1 MNIREMIEIK
11 KGFLH
16 DTMSEPH
23 YYNSS
28 YDYDDDDDL
37 GNDTLIENAIDTFEN
52 DTRILFGEQ
61 YKNDILIEEMLLSAT
76 SFQDCDIVEEALLD
90 SLADMKDKVIKTI
103 KDLWIRFR
111 DWLTR
116 IIDSIK
122 DAFSYPVPDNG
133 SNSSATQ
140 SGGGSAQKG
149 GSSSGGSSSGGS
161 AQKGGSSS
169 GGSGQKAIGG
179 GRGNLALPSP
189 EGGGGGG
196 SSSGG
201 SGQKAIGGP
210 SGGGQL
216 AKGGTKPSGSNG
228 TKSEGPKE
236 NTKSEKTEKTEKSE
250 KSENKERTTSKKKM
264 SKADFKALKS
274 RVISQYRLKQ
284 DTVHYKGF
292 TYYNEDRQFLKAMRQ
307 CADISDIVSR
317 FKTGDTMTRMDY
329 FDKIEHIIGGNP
341 KDRGEDGYVQNWIIS
356 KIRNNK
362 IEDHKLKDMPL
373 GLLTKYGMEEA
384 TALDQCN
391 ELMNIYRNLFKDT
404 ETTINNCDD
413 AKKVKIMT
421 RLCSQATKFG
431 TFCIGVYTREYRKA
445 IKFCSSIIRK
455 III

>member
-1 MNIREMIEIK
+1 MNIREMIEMK
-11 KGFLH
+11 KEFLH
-16 DTMSEPH
+16 DTVSGSH
-23 YYNSS
+23 YYDSS
-28 YDYDDDDDL
+28 YDYDDDL
-37 GNDTLIENAIDTFEN
+37 GNDTLMENAIDTFEN

-116 IIDSIK
+116 IMDSIR
-122 DAFSYPVPDNG
+122 DLFNYSVPEGSG
-133 SNSSATQ
+133 SNLPATQ
-140 SGGGSAQKG
+140 SGGGNVAKTGANTSGSSGG
-149 GSSSGGSSSGGS
+149 GSSSGGSS
-161 AQKGGSSS
+161 QK
-169 GGSGQKAIGG
+169 Q
-179 GRGNLALPSP
+179 
-189 EGGGGGG
+189 
-196 SSSGG
+196 
-201 SGQKAIGGP
+201 IGGP
-210 SGGGQL
+210 SGGGNL
-216 AKGGTKPSGSNG
+216 AKSGAKPSGSSG
-228 TKSEGPKE
+228 AKAEEPKQ
-236 NTKSEKTEKTEKSE
+236 NAKP
-250 KSENKERTTSKKKM
+250 ENKEKTTSKKKM

-274 RVISQYRLKQ
+274 RVIEQYRVKQ
-284 DTVHYKGF
+284 DSFEYKGY
-292 TYYNEDRQFLKAMRQ
+292 TYYNEDRQFLKTMRQ
-307 CADISDIVSR
+307 CADISDIVSK
-317 FKTGDTMTRMDY
+317 FKSGADMTRMDY
-329 FDKIEHIIGGNP
+329 FDKVEGIIGGNP

-362 IEDHKLKDMPL
+362 LEQHKLKDMPL

-391 ELMNIYRNLFKDT
+391 ELMNIYRDLFKDT

-431 TFCIGVYTREYRKA
+431 TFCIGVYTREYRRA

>member
-1 MNIREMIEIK
+1 MNIRDMIEIK

-16 DTMSEPH
+16 DSMSESH
-23 YYNSS
+23 YYDSS
-28 YDYDDDDDL
+28 YDYDDDDL
-37 GNDTLIENAIDTFEN
+37 GNDTLMENAIDTFEN

-76 SFQDCDIVEEALLD
+76 SFHDCDIVEEALLD

-122 DAFSYPVPDNG
+122 DAFNYSVPESG
-133 SNSSATQ
+133 SNLPATQ
-140 SGGGSAQKG
+140 SGSGSPSAGSSQQG
-149 GSSSGGSSSGGS
+149 GSSSGGSG
-161 AQKGGSSS
+161 QKGGSSS

-189 EGGGGGG
+189 EGGKG
-196 SSSGG
+196 SSS
-201 SGQKAIGGP
+201 SNSSNQKQIGGP

-216 AKGGTKPSGSNG
+216 AKSGAKPSGSNG
-228 TKSEGPKE
+228 AKGEGPKE
-236 NTKSEKTEKTEKSE
+236 NV
-250 KSENKERTTSKKKM
+250 KSENKEKTTSKKKM

-284 DTVHYKGF
+284 DSVQYKGY

-307 CADISDIVSR
+307 CADISDIVSK
-317 FKTGDTMTRMDY
+317 FKSGADMNRMDY
-329 FDKIEHIIGGNP
+329 FDKVEHIIGGNP

-362 IEDHKLKDMPL
+362 FEEHKLKDMPL

-391 ELMNIYRNLFKDT
+391 ELMNIYRDLFKDT

>member
-1 MNIREMIEIK
+1 MNIRDMIEIK
-11 KGFLH
+11 RGFLH
-16 DTMSEPH
+16 DTMSDSQ
-23 YYNSS
+23 YYDSS
-28 YDYDDDDDL
+28 YDYDEDL
-37 GNDTLIENAIDTFEN
+37 GNDDTLMENAIDTFEN

-76 SFQDCDIVEEALLD
+76 SFHDCDIVEEALLD

-116 IIDSIK
+116 IMDSIK
-122 DAFSYPVPDNG
+122 DLFNYSVPDSG
-133 SNSSATQ
+133 SNLPATQ
-140 SGGGSAQKG
+140 SGGGSPSAGSSQQGGSPSVGSSQKG
-149 GSSSGGSSSGGS
+149 GGASSGG
-161 AQKGGSSS
+161 SS

-179 GRGNLALPSP
+179 GHGNLALPSP
-189 EGGGGGG
+189 KGGEG
-196 SSSGG
+196 SSS
-201 SGQKAIGGP
+201 SSSNSNQKQIGGP

-216 AKGGTKPSGSNG
+216 AKSGAKPSGSSG
-228 TKSEGPKE
+228 AKGEGPKE
-236 NTKSEKTEKTEKSE
+236 NAKSEKKEK
-250 KSENKERTTSKKKM
+250 TTSKKKM

-292 TYYNEDRQFLKAMRQ
+292 TYYNEDRQFLKTMRQ
-307 CADISDIVSR
+307 CADISDIVSK
-317 FKTGDTMTRMDY
+317 FKSGADMTRMDY
-329 FDKIEHIIGGNP
+329 FDKVEHIIGGNP

-391 ELMNIYRNLFKDT
+391 ELMNMYRDLFKDT

-413 AKKVKIMT
+413 AKKVKVMT

-445 IKFCSSIIRK
+445 IKFCSSLIRK

>member
-1 MNIREMIEIK
+1 MNIRDMIEIK
-11 KGFLH
+11 RGFLH
-16 DTMSEPH
+16 DTMSDSH
-23 YYNSS
+23 YYDSS
-28 YDYDDDDDL
+28 YDYDDDL
-37 GNDTLIENAIDTFEN
+37 GDDTLMENAIDRFEN

-76 SFQDCDIVEEALLD
+76 SFHDCDIVEEALLD

-103 KDLWIRFR
+103 KNLWIRFR

-116 IIDSIK
+116 IMDSIK
-122 DAFSYPVPDNG
+122 DAFNYSVPDNG

-140 SGGGSAQKG
+140 SGGGSSSGGSGQQG
-149 GSSSGGSSSGGS
+149 GSSS
-161 AQKGGSSS
+161 GGSSS

-189 EGGGGGG
+189 EGGGGGSAQKGG

-216 AKGGTKPSGSNG
+216 AKGGAKPSGSSG

-236 NTKSEKTEKTEKSE
+236 NTKSEKTE

-284 DTVHYKGF
+284 DTVQYKGY
-292 TYYNEDRQFLKAMRQ
+292 TYYNEDRQFLKTMRQ
-307 CADISDIVSR
+307 CADISDIVSK
-317 FKTGDTMTRMDY
+317 FKSGADMSRMDY
-329 FDKIEHIIGGNP
+329 FDKIERIIGGNP
-341 KDRGEDGYVQNWIIS
+341 KDRGEDGYVQNWVIS

-391 ELMNIYRNLFKDT
+391 ELMNMYKALFKDT

-413 AKKVKIMT
+413 AKKVKVMT

-431 TFCIGVYTREYRKA
+431 TFCIGLYTREYRKA

>member
-201 SGQKAIGGP
+201 SSSGGSGQKAIGGP

-216 AKGGTKPSGSNG
+216 AKGGAKPSGSNG
-228 TKSEGPKE
+228 TKSGGPKE
-236 NTKSEKTEKTEKSE
+236 NTKSEKTE

>member
-1 MNIREMIEIK
+1 MNIRNMIEFK
-11 KGFLH
+11 RGFIH

-23 YYNSS
+23 YYDSS
-28 YDYDDDDDL
+28 YDYDDDL
-37 GNDTLIENAIDTFEN
+37 GDDTLMENAIDRFED

-76 SFQDCDIVEEALLD
+76 SFHDCDIVEEALLD

-122 DAFSYPVPDNG
+122 DLFNYSVPDSG
-133 SNSSATQ
+133 SNLPPTQ
-140 SGGGSAQKG
+140 SG
-149 GSSSGGSSSGGS
+149 
-161 AQKGGSSS
+161 

-189 EGGGGGG
+189 EGGGG
-196 SSSGG
+196 SSS
-201 SGQKAIGGP
+201 SSSNSNQKQIGGP

-216 AKGGTKPSGSNG
+216 AKSGAKPSGSSG
-228 TKSEGPKE
+228 AKGEGPKE
-236 NTKSEKTEKTEKSE
+236 NAKSEKKEK
-250 KSENKERTTSKKKM
+250 TTSKKKM

-284 DTVHYKGF
+284 DTVHYKGY
-292 TYYNEDRQFLKAMRQ
+292 TYYNEDRQFLKTMRQ
-307 CADISDIVSR
+307 CADISDIVSK
-317 FKTGDTMTRMDY
+317 FKSGADMTRMDY
-329 FDKIEHIIGGNP
+329 FDKVERIIGGNP

-391 ELMNIYRNLFKDT
+391 ELMNMYRDLFKDT

-413 AKKVKIMT
+413 AKKVKVMT

-445 IKFCSSIIRK
+445 IKFCSSLIRK

>member
-1 MNIREMIEIK
+1 MNIREMIEMK
-11 KGFLH
+11 KEFLH
-16 DTMSEPH
+16 DTVSGSH
-23 YYNSS
+23 YYDSS
-28 YDYDDDDDL
+28 YDYDDDL
-37 GNDTLIENAIDTFEN
+37 GNDTLMENAIDIFEN

-116 IIDSIK
+116 IMDSIR
-122 DAFSYPVPDNG
+122 DLFNYSVPEGSG
-133 SNSSATQ
+133 SNLPATQ
-140 SGGGSAQKG
+140 SGGGNVAKTGANTSGSSGG

-161 AQKGGSSS
+161 SQK
-169 GGSGQKAIGG
+169 Q
-179 GRGNLALPSP
+179 
-189 EGGGGGG
+189 
-196 SSSGG
+196 
-201 SGQKAIGGP
+201 IGGP
-210 SGGGQL
+210 SGGGNL
-216 AKGGTKPSGSNG
+216 AKSGAKPSGSSG
-228 TKSEGPKE
+228 AKAEEPKQ
-236 NTKSEKTEKTEKSE
+236 NAKP
-250 KSENKERTTSKKKM
+250 ENKEKTTSKKKM

-274 RVISQYRLKQ
+274 RVIEQYRVKQ
-284 DTVHYKGF
+284 DSFEYKGY
-292 TYYNEDRQFLKAMRQ
+292 TYYNEDRQFLKTMRQ
-307 CADISDIVSR
+307 CADISDIVSK
-317 FKTGDTMTRMDY
+317 FKSGADMTRMDY
-329 FDKIEHIIGGNP
+329 FDKVEGIIGGNP

-362 IEDHKLKDMPL
+362 LEQHKLKDMPL

-391 ELMNIYRNLFKDT
+391 ELMNIYRDLFKDT

>member
-1 MNIREMIEIK
+1 MNIRDMIEIK
-11 KGFLH
+11 RGFLH
-16 DTMSEPH
+16 DTMNETQ
-23 YYNSS
+23 YYDSS
-28 YDYDDDDDL
+28 YDYDDEL
-37 GNDTLIENAIDTFEN
+37 GEDTLMENAIDRFED

-76 SFQDCDIVEEALLD
+76 SFHDCDIVEEALLD

-122 DAFSYPVPDNG
+122 DLFNYSVPESG
-133 SNSSATQ
+133 SNLPATQ
-140 SGGGSAQKG
+140 SGGGSPSA
-149 GSSSGGSSSGGS
+149 GSS
-161 AQKGGSSS
+161 QQGGSSS
-169 GGSGQKAIGG
+169 GGSGQKATGG
-179 GRGNLALPSP
+179 GHGNLALPSVSP
-189 EGGGGGG
+189 EGGKGSSSSGGSTQRGG

-216 AKGGTKPSGSNG
+216 AKGGAKPSGSSG
-228 TKSEGPKE
+228 AKAEGPKE
-236 NTKSEKTEKTEKSE
+236 NPKSEQKEK
-250 KSENKERTTSKKKM
+250 TTSKKKM

-284 DTVHYKGF
+284 DTVQYKGY

-307 CADISDIVSR
+307 CADISDIVSK
-317 FKTGDTMTRMDY
+317 FKSGADMNRMDY
-329 FDKIEHIIGGNP
+329 FDKVERIIGGNP

-362 IEDHKLKDMPL
+362 FEEHKLKDMPL

-391 ELMNIYRNLFKDT
+391 ELMNMYRDLFKDT

-445 IKFCSSIIRK
+445 IKFCSSLIRK

>member
-1 MNIREMIEIK
+1 MNIREMIEMK
-11 KGFLH
+11 KEFLH
-16 DTMSEPH
+16 DTVSGSH
-23 YYNSS
+23 YYDSS
-28 YDYDDDDDL
+28 YDYDVDL
-37 GNDTLIENAIDTFEN
+37 GNDTLMENAIDTFDN

-103 KDLWIRFR
+103 KDLWIKFR

-116 IIDSIK
+116 IMDSIR
-122 DAFSYPVPDNG
+122 DLFNYSVPEGSG
-133 SNSSATQ
+133 SNLPSAQSGGGVSSSGGSGQKQ
-140 SGGGSAQKG
+140 SGGGSGNLALPSGGGNVAKTGAKPSGSSGG
-149 GSSSGGSSSGGS
+149 GSSSGGSS
-161 AQKGGSSS
+161 QKQIGGSS
-169 GGSGQKAIGG
+169 QK
-179 GRGNLALPSP
+179 
-189 EGGGGGG
+189 
-196 SSSGG
+196 
-201 SGQKAIGGP
+201 QIGGP
-210 SGGGQL
+210 SGGGNV
-216 AKGGTKPSGSNG
+216 AKTGAKPSGSSG
-228 TKSEGPKE
+228 TKAEEPKQ
-236 NTKSEKTEKTEKSE
+236 NAKP
-250 KSENKERTTSKKKM
+250 ENKEKTTSKKKM

-274 RVISQYRLKQ
+274 RVIEQYRVKQ
-284 DTVHYKGF
+284 DSFEYKGY
-292 TYYNEDRQFLKAMRQ
+292 TYYNEDRQFLKTMRQ

-329 FDKIEHIIGGNP
+329 FDKVERIIGGNP
-341 KDRGEDGYVQNWIIS
+341 RDRGEDGFVQNWIIS

-362 IEDHKLKDMPL
+362 FEQHKLKDMPL

-391 ELMNIYRNLFKDT
+391 ELMNIYRDLFKDT

>member
-1 MNIREMIEIK
+1 MNIREMIEMK
-11 KGFLH
+11 KEFLH
-16 DTMSEPH
+16 DTVSGSH
-23 YYNSS
+23 YYDSS
-28 YDYDDDDDL
+28 YDYDNDDL
-37 GNDTLIENAIDTFEN
+37 GNDTLMENAIDTFEN

-103 KDLWIRFR
+103 KDLWVRFR

-116 IIDSIK
+116 IMDSIR
-122 DAFSYPVPDNG
+122 DLFNYSVPEGNG
-133 SNSSATQ
+133 SNLPATQ
-140 SGGGSAQKG
+140 SGGGNVAKTGANTSGSSGGGSSSGGRG
-149 GSSSGGSSSGGS
+149 GSSSGGSSQKQGGGS
-161 AQKGGSSS
+161 
-169 GGSGQKAIGG
+169 
-179 GRGNLALPSP
+179 GNLALPSP
-189 EGGGGGG
+189 
-196 SSSGG
+196 
-201 SGQKAIGGP
+201 Q
-210 SGGGQL
+210 SGGGNL
-216 AKGGTKPSGSNG
+216 AKTGAKPSGSSG
-228 TKSEGPKE
+228 AKAEEPKQ
-236 NTKSEKTEKTEKSE
+236 NAKP
-250 KSENKERTTSKKKM
+250 ENKEKTTSKKKM

-284 DTVHYKGF
+284 DSFEYKGY
-292 TYYNEDRQFLKAMRQ
+292 TYYNEDRQFLKTMRQ
-307 CADISDIVSR
+307 CADISDIVSK
-317 FKTGDTMTRMDY
+317 FKSGADMTRMDY
-329 FDKIEHIIGGNP
+329 FDKVEGIIGGNP

-362 IEDHKLKDMPL
+362 LEQHKLKDMPL

-384 TALDQCN
+384 TAIDQCN
-391 ELMNIYRNLFKDT
+391 ELMNIYKDLFKDT

-431 TFCIGVYTREYRKA
+431 TFCIGVYTREYRRA